1 MFSGTGH
8 EEENHRKRIT
18 PILTLSKNKRFK
30 CTCIVCRNA
39 LQKKEP
45 NQLAT
50 SGNHPRLRCYS
61 VFIPASIK
69 FFFQQAASKR
79 CALACLKAGLCLLR
93 LFYLLALP
101 PLTRRSFPT
110 HSLYLPL
117 LAPPPT
123 HSVSFCRPPPAAASG
138 GKLSHYLIRRGSA
151 LLPTLKRG
159 ALFFLNGFSV
169 KVLKRGFFFFLKHA
183 HKSNDAS
190 WMTGDE

>member
-39 LQKKEP
+39 LQKKG
-45 NQLAT
+45 T
-50 SGNHPRLRCYS
+50 KS
-61 VFIPASIK
+61 VGYFWKPSTTPLP
-69 FFFQQAASKR
+69 FRFHSSPYQVFFQQAASKR
-79 CALACLKAGLCLLR
+79 CASACLKAGLCLSR

-117 LAPPPT
+117 LAPTTT
-123 HSVSFCRPPPAAASG
+123 HSVSLRGPPPAAASG

-169 KVLKRGFFFFLKHA
+169 KVLKRGFFFFF
-183 HKSNDAS
+183 
-190 WMTGDE
+190 